1 MRPAIR
7 APATRAAGTP
17 TATWSGTRCG
27 LSWWSRSPTT
37 TRAAAASAT
46 ARRSSAGA
54 RTRRRRTASSTS
66 SSRRLA
72 GWSPVD
78 HLVGSHRVE
87 DVRPDVDLP
96 GGGDDQHRDG
106 ERHGDEG
113 RREELIPLALSA
125 GDGPRRQRE
134 EHGGQLEGGMG
145 EGGEDEERDRDPE
158 VPGDRRADEA
168 EGDGLGEE
176 REA

>member
-17 TATWSGTRCG
+17 TATWSGTRCAR
-27 LSWWSRSPTT
+27 SWWSRSPTT

-66 SSRRLA
+66 PSRPGSA

-78 HLVGSHRVE
+78 HLGGSHRVE

-96 GGGDDQHRDG
+96 GGGDDQHRDS
-106 ERHGDEG
+106 ERDGDEG

-134 EHGGQLEGGMG
+134 EYGGQLEDGMG
-145 EGGEDEERDRDPE
+145 EGGE
-158 VPGDRRADEA
+158 
-168 EGDGLGEE
+168 
-176 REA
+176 